1 MKTNIARHIIT
12 VIGLMAITAMNA
24 TAQDTD
30 EVISVNRTYKKI
42 VPLDK
47 FNKEWTIQILSM
59 KRTPQDASFFDGLD
73 VAYEIT
79 GKDGWKRYFIGQY
92 DTEKEASEILGLIRK
107 KNEKYKDAFV
117 VRTSSVSFN
126 NEYKKSH
133 GAEVDLMQLRADSI
147 AEVRRVRDSIS
158 AEKAMRA
165 FHFAPET
172 VDNDKI
178 IESPYKDAEAEN
190 VDEKKA
196 YAVQIIASRYPIY
209 KKEIIEFDNIEEF
222 YMPDDGIYRY
232 TTEMCKGDKAKK
244 YLDRA
249 IESGYTEAVIINYN
263 VYKPYLVR

>member
-1 MKTNIARHIIT
+1 
-12 VIGLMAITAMNA
+12 MALTAMNTA
-24 TAQDTD
+24 TAQNAD

-47 FNKEWTIQILSM
+47 FTKEWTIQILSM

-73 VAYEIT
+73 IAYEII
-79 GKDGWKRYFIGQY
+79 GKDGWRRYFIGQY
-92 DTEKEASEILGLIRK
+92 DTEKEANEILSLIRK
-107 KNEKYKDAFV
+107 KNEKYKDAFT
-117 VRTSSVSFN
+117 VRTSSISFN
-126 NEYKKSH
+126 NEYKKSY
-133 GAEVDLMQLRADSI
+133 GAEVNMMQLKADSV
-147 AEVRRVRDSIS
+147 AEAKRVRDSIN
-158 AEKAMRA
+158 AEKAMRV

-172 VDNDKI
+172 ADNDKI
-178 IESPYKDAEAEN
+178 IESPYKDAEAED
-190 VDEKKA
+190 VDERKA

-209 KKEIIEFDNIEEF
+209 KKEIIEFDYIQEF

-263 VYKPYLVR
+263 VYKPYLVK